1 MKHDAIKIH
10 YPGSE
15 ISVNHYLGKRK
26 GGGYYVTPECK
37 AWKEEL
43 QWLLKHCHLED
54 YRLPLEVTCSG
65 WFKDERSAPD
75 LSNLSK
81 VILDS
86 IQDLIG
92 GNDKDYRWRDGQR
105 VIGVKE
111 PAYLLITVKE
121 SVDNTPKPLPDALG
135 LKSRGVKGESN
146 TIPHPKRK
154 YTRERGDK

>member
-10 YPGSE
+10 YPGSS
-15 ISVNHYLGKRK
+15 ISVNHYLGRSK

-37 AWKEEL
+37 AWKEEF
-43 QWLLKHCHLED
+43 QWLLKHCKLED
-54 YRLPLEVTCSG
+54 YKLPLEVKCDG

-92 GNDKDYRWRDGQR
+92 GNDKDYRWHDGKR

-111 PAYLLITVKE
+111 PAYLLITFRD
-121 SVDNTPKPLPDALG
+121 SSDNTPEPLPDAPQA
-135 LKSRGVKGESN
+135 KSSGVEGQSRV
-146 TIPHPKRK
+146 IHYRRK
-154 YTRERGDK
+154 KSG